1 MLYSNFYYE
10 IIPTYFIQLLF
21 KHFILFM
28 SLLMALL
35 VIYAALFSSLG
46 LDVGSWK
53 HIGKWCEILVL
64 NIIVLKWVF
73 TNL

>member
-1 MLYSNFYYE
+1 
-10 IIPTYFIQLLF
+10 
-21 KHFILFM
+21 M

-46 LDVGSWK
+46 QDVGNRK
-53 HIGKWCEILVL
+53 QIGKWCEILVL
-64 NIIVLKWVF
+64 NIIVLKLVF

>member
-1 MLYSNFYYE
+1 
-10 IIPTYFIQLLF
+10 
-21 KHFILFM
+21 M

-46 LDVGSWK
+46 LDVGRWK

>member
-1 MLYSNFYYE
+1 
-10 IIPTYFIQLLF
+10 
-21 KHFILFM
+21 M